1 MVLHEETDLT
11 VPEAEEQPAQS
22 QETHPENQ
30 SEEKS
35 EEKPIN
41 WRKPVKKDR
50 FIRSFFYLGMEN
62 LKKAYNEKKRIF
74 LRLF

>member
-35 EEKPIN
+35 EEKPLIE
-41 WRKPVKKDR
+41 
-50 FIRSFFYLGMEN
+50 EN
-62 LKKAYNEKKRIF
+62 L
-74 LRLF
+74 